1 MKRIKI
7 VVLLVAVFL
16 LTGCSDTLK
25 CNIDTKNYT
34 SDIKIVFENDKP
46 VSYEFSD
53 KMIFDDNLST
63 DSELYYH
70 SQFSQYSYLV
80 SEEFAKVTNFANKVS
95 VDIEYNFNEN
105 SSQGE
110 ESLLIS
116 RNDSMNAASKKIE
129 NLGYKCK

>member
-70 SQFSQYSYLV
+70 SKFSQYSYLL
-80 SEEFAKVTNFANKVS
+80 SEEFSKVTNFAFEIS
-95 VDIEYNFNEN
+95 
-105 SSQGE
+105 
-110 ESLLIS
+110 ESCSFKSFKHILSFIV
-116 RNDSMNAASKKIE
+116 
-129 NLGYKCK
+129 